1 MKYYISYCLG
11 LKEPSNL
18 KAAKG
23 NVTHKALELFA
34 RKKKCHQDKALTYED
49 DNFGIVRATDINLEW
64 AVNKAYKYYSELEN
78 HHTWTKKD
86 YKDCFVWT
94 EKCLTM
100 NNGLFNPMNRKIIE
114 PEQRFDFEIKKP
126 WAAYDYNL
134 PDGTNFSG
142 FLSIKG
148 TMDLVV
154 DEGEGLIEVIDYKT
168 GRRLDWATGEEKTYK
183 KLRYDPQLLLYHYAT
198 ALLYPKADEIF
209 ITIIYI
215 NDGGPF
221 TFCFER
227 KDFELTERLLR
238 AKFESIRDTQ
248 RPQLKKSWKCTK
260 LCMFGKEKH
269 PLDTSK
275 TICEFIKDETRK
287 KGADAVLCEYGD
299 VSKVNTYQD
308 GGGRQAET
316 GKELK

>member
-1 MKYYISYCLG
+1 
-11 LKEPSNL
+11 
-18 KAAKG
+18 
-23 NVTHKALELFA
+23 
-34 RKKKCHQDKALTYED
+34 
-49 DNFGIVRATDINLEW
+49 
-64 AVNKAYKYYSELEN
+64 
-78 HHTWTKKD
+78 
-86 YKDCFVWT
+86 
-94 EKCLTM
+94 
-100 NNGLFNPMNRKIIE
+100 
-114 PEQRFDFEIKKP
+114 
-126 WAAYDYNL
+126 
-134 PDGTNFSG
+134 
-142 FLSIKG
+142 
-148 TMDLVV
+148 MDLVV